1 VATIYTDKAPPA
13 TDRRTRPGS
22 PVEPESVQPSAGE
35 PTVGELVGEI
45 SKDVSRL
52 VQEEIQLAKAEMKEE
67 ATKAGKASG
76 MLAGAGYAGH
86 FVLLLGSLT
95 VVFALANVMDWAW
108 AALIVTAVWAVVG
121 AVLFVRG
128 RKQMRNVNLKPEQ
141 TVETLKEDARWVRNP
156 TS

>member
-1 VATIYTDKAPPA
+1 MATIYTDKAPPA
-13 TDRRTRPGS
+13 TDRRTRPDS
-22 PVEPESVQPSAGE
+22 PVEPVSVQPSAGE
-35 PTVGELVGEI
+35 PTVGELVAEI

>member
-1 VATIYTDKAPPA
+1 MATIHPDRAA
-13 TDRRTRPGS
+13 SVRDRRTRPGRS
-22 PVEPESVQPSAGE
+22 VEPASVEQSTGE
-35 PTVGELVGEI
+35 PSVGELVGEI

-121 AVLFVRG
+121 SVLFVRG
-128 RKQMRNVNLKPEQ
+128 RKQMRKVNLKPEQ

>member
-1 VATIYTDKAPPA
+1 MATIYTDKAPPA
-13 TDRRTRPGS
+13 AERRTRTGR
-22 PVEPESVQPSAGE
+22 PVEPVSVEPSGE
-35 PTVGELVGEI
+35 PSIGELVGEI

-52 VQEEIQLAKAEMKEE
+52 VQEEIQLAKAEIKEE

-86 FVLLLGSLT
+86 LVLLLGSLT

-128 RKQMRNVNLKPEQ
+128 RKQMRNVNLTPEQ

>member
-1 VATIYTDKAPPA
+1 MATIYTDKAPAAPE
-13 TDRRTRPGS
+13 RRTRTGS
-22 PVEPESVQPSAGE
+22 PVEPVSVQPSGGE
-35 PTVGELVGEI
+35 PSIGELVGEI

-52 VQEEIQLAKAEMKEE
+52 VQEEIQLAKAELKEE

-95 VVFALANVMDWAW
+95 VVFALANVMNWAW